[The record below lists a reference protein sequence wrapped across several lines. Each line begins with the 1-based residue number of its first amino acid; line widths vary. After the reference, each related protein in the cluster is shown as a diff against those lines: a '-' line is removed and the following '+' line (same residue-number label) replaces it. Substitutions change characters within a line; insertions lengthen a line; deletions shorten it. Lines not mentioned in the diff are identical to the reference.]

1 MFRYL
6 LKKGDLTYVMHIK
19 TPFQRRKFFIS
30 YGKREWREA
39 IGPKL
44 SGGH

>member
-1 MFRYL
+1 MN
-6 LKKGDLTYVMHIK
+6 IK
-19 TPFQRRKFFIS
+19 IPFQRRKLFIF
-30 YGKREWREA
+30 YGKKEWREA